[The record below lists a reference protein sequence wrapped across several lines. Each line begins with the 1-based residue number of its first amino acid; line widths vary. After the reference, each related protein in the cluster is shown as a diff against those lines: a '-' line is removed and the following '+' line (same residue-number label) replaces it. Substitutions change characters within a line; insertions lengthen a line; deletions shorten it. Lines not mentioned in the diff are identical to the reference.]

1 MSKILGLLVFAMA
14 AVLSCKDEVP
24 PLKSTS
30 CTETYQGRLALK
42 GICMNY
48 VIEVLDPIN
57 ENWVE
62 AEWVNPFSEE
72 SYTNAFRLGSVCSFD
87 ETLEEG
93 DLFYFEASTEPFEEE
108 FCAVCA
114 AYSPTPTKTLYVR
127 VCDDASSAL

>member
-1 MSKILGLLVFAMA
+1 
-14 AVLSCKDEVP
+14 
-24 PLKSTS
+24 
-30 CTETYQGRLALK
+30 
-42 GICMNY
+42 MNY

-72 SYTNAFRLGSVCSFD
+72 SYTNAFRLGSVCTFD

-108 FCAVCA
+108 FCAVCE
-114 AYSPTPTKTLYVR
+114 AYSPTPTKTLYIR
-127 VCDDASSAL
+127 VCDEASNAL